1 MPASV
6 THVTVGTSPFTD
18 LGRDTGEIAVLN
30 SSDTATVYVK
40 LGAAGTVK
48 GANCYRIPPGSRRK
62 IKVTTDGNT
71 VVHHISTAATTDV
84 ENRGGLMTSEL
95 ERLGPGPGSP
105 GGGAVDSV
113 DGQTGAVD
121 LTNSLPAAASGQL
134 PFVVTNIG
142 PNLLTHT
149 GTVSGEVNPTVRS
162 GHPERLPATAR
173 SCTSHKD

>member
-62 IKVTTDGNT
+62 IKLTTDGNT
-71 VVHHISTAATTDV
+71 VVHHISTPDRRCRSDQLASCSGIWSTAVRRHEHRTELVDPYWHG
-84 ENRGGLMTSEL
+84 ERRSE
-95 ERLGPGPGSP
+95 PDSP
-105 GGGAVDSV
+105 QWSSR
-113 DGQTGAVD
+113 TI
-121 LTNSLPAAASGQL
+121 AS
-134 PFVVTNIG
+134 N
-142 PNLLTHT
+142 
-149 GTVSGEVNPTVRS
+149 GTILYFT
-162 GHPERLPATAR
+162 
-173 SCTSHKD
+173 

>member
-6 THVTVGTSPFTD
+6 THVTVGTSSSFTD

-40 LGAAGTVK
+40 LGAAATVK

-84 ENRGGLMTSEL
+84 EIE
-95 ERLGPGPGSP
+95 
-105 GGGAVDSV
+105 AD
-113 DGQTGAVD
+113 
-121 LTNSLPAAASGQL
+121 
-134 PFVVTNIG
+134 
-142 PNLLTHT
+142 
-149 GTVSGEVNPTVRS
+149 
-162 GHPERLPATAR
+162 
-173 SCTSHKD
+173 